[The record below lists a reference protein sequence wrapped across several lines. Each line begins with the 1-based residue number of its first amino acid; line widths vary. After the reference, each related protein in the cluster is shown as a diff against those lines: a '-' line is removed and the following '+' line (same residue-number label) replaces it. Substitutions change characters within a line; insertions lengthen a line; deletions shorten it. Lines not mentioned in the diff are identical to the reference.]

1 MRGQFEEGNEE
12 RNTNII
18 SQLCGDPEE
27 SKEPVVVEGISE
39 TDEFVSCGDQIPD
52 TEDADQQQEIQL
64 DIDAI
69 NVDVTEKKDMKSVKA
84 KDNGVKVPK
93 LDLAMGMQKA
103 APATPKSSRR
113 GKETQEIRLDT
124 MVEADYEGD
133 PMNVGHMATT
143 NVSHDSGT
151 VKEAEENFRNM
162 LDQREEDSP

>member
-1 MRGQFEEGNEE
+1 M
-12 RNTNII
+12 
-18 SQLCGDPEE
+18 
-27 SKEPVVVEGISE
+27 
-39 TDEFVSCGDQIPD
+39 
-52 TEDADQQQEIQL
+52 QL

-69 NVDVTEKKDMKSVKA
+69 NVDVTEKKDMKLVKA

-143 NVSHDSGT
+143 NVSHDSNT